1 MDQFEETVVNP
12 NISLNNFEVKIREH
26 EESFAQKETAAKNI
40 TTNKTS
46 KSYKALLL
54 LAILSV
60 ILVYQITVIL

>member
-12 NISLNNFEVKIREH
+12 NISLKNFEVKIREH
-26 EESFAQKETAAKNI
+26 EENFVQKETVAKNI
-40 TTNKTS
+40 TTNKPS